1 MTTRSR
7 TARTPRRVRLRRG
20 VLAALVA
27 ASVALP
33 VSGAA
38 GATEVPAPA
47 PADLAP
53 LRAATGADLA
63 ARYAARRDD
72 LRAAAD
78 AAEEH
83 GSHKRAAALREL
95 AAPERKFYSFDGRDG
110 GRSVE
115 VFGDLA
121 RADRIAVL
129 VPGADTS
136 VDHYDRLR
144 NAAEALLREAGPRTA
159 VVAWVGYRTPAT
171 VSTDSITAGRAD
183 GAAHELTAFSAELA
197 DLRPGTPASYLCHS
211 YGAVVCTLAAP
222 GLSAANLVL
231 FGSPGV
237 GTDAVRAADLGGR
250 AVVWAGRGSADWIG
264 GVPHVSLDLGITT
277 VGFGAD
283 PAAPEFGA
291 LPFDA
296 GDSDHSGYLSPG
308 SASLTHLTGIVTGEV
323 APADTRKAPRENTA
337 TPGNTVSGRA

>member
-1 MTTRSR
+1 MTSR
-7 TARTPRRVRLRRG
+7 RRTIRTPRRDRAHRDRLHRDRLRRG
-20 VLAALVA
+20 LLAALVA

-38 GATEVPAPA
+38 GATEIPAPA
-47 PADLAP
+47 PARLGP
-53 LRAATGADLA
+53 LSAATSADLA
-63 ARYAARRDD
+63 QRYAARRDGI
-72 LRAAAD
+72 RAAAD
-78 AAEEH
+78 AAEAH
-83 GSHKRAAALREL
+83 GSLKRAAALRQL
-95 AAPERKFYSFDGRDG
+95 ADPARQFYSFDGRDG

-144 NAAEALLREAGPRTA
+144 NSAEALLREAGPRTA

-171 VSTDSITAGRAD
+171 VSTDALTAGLAH
-183 GAAHELTAFSAELA
+183 GAARELAAFSAELTA
-197 DLRPGTPASYLCHS
+197 LRPGVPASYLCHS
-211 YGAVVCTLAAP
+211 YGAVVCTWAAP
-222 GLSAANLVL
+222 DLGATNLVL

-237 GTDAVRAADLGGR
+237 GTGAERASDLGGR
-250 AVVWAGRGSADWIG
+250 ATVWAGRGSADWIG
-264 GVPHVSLDLGITT
+264 GVPHVSLDLGVAT

-291 LPFDA
+291 HPFDA

-308 SASLTHLTGIVTGEV
+308 SASLAHLADIVTGAV
-323 APADTRKAPRENTA
+323 V
-337 TPGNTVSGRA
+337 PGGAVTGRA